1 MKLSSAAYELDSS
14 FSSPPTP
21 EAALRE
27 LLRGADDY
35 VDSVS
40 TLAAYRRERIS
51 MPESLHGSPDVL
63 SLLPDDARHY
73 LEAPERMLRP
83 EEDSQ
88 CDIVPYWDPALRNSS
103 RAYKDLIRHLHK
115 IGYLDFTLEPKER
128 AGIFFVNKANDKIR
142 LIIDGRRANARFRD
156 PPGVSLATAEA
167 FARFEMEDRSDQD
180 PVISVGLSDVK
191 DCFHRMAQPRWLRE
205 YFALDPIPACWVGL
219 QGTSLGGITLACDD
233 LIYPMPAPLCMGCS
247 WSLFFAQKANQHIM
261 GLVPAL
267 QCSRSFSDRSEPVV
281 FNSEALDGS
290 SYHFV
295 YVDNLGILSESRQHV
310 ETAIGQVTEAFHATQ
325 LLLHPGEV
333 KDSAV
338 DSLGCRLEGRK
349 HSTRLKPARFHRV
362 RQATLAILDRGRCT
376 GRVMEIIVGHLT
388 YSFLIARPLL
398 AIFDHCYRFI
408 RRHYTEKAKLWAG
421 VQDELRAAVGG
432 LIFCQADWKRQWNTV
447 VSSSDASLSGYGV
460 CTSTWPLAWV
470 QKVGRMPERE
480 RFRRSA
486 GHSARESALESHF
499 IDGDLQDWSGSLRDS
514 GWRLDDKFPEVP
526 SPLLASHRWSTKL
539 MGTWHHAEG
548 IFELESLALLKS
560 LVRIA
565 KGRFG
570 RDTRQLL
577 LVDNMAVAL
586 AFSRARSRNTR
597 VLRIIRKFNAWCL
610 GRNIAASIRWIPS
623 ELNSADAPSRYAD
636 GGPKAHSEPSKHI
649 KETASAQNQDTS
661 RSHGPCFDAG
671 RSSTSRG
678 GPSSHTGDSEGRE
691 RRSLHRERLSEG
703 QACPESIR
711 EKLIVEHDRSR
722 TRAHASSQG
731 PEAAGPQS
739 PCQAQAQEVSRWK
752 TRPSP
757 VGCSAAIKP
766 S

>member
-1 MKLSSAAYELDSS
+1 
-14 FSSPPTP
+14 
-21 EAALRE
+21 
-27 LLRGADDY
+27 
-35 VDSVS
+35 
-40 TLAAYRRERIS
+40 
-51 MPESLHGSPDVL
+51 
-63 SLLPDDARHY
+63 
-73 LEAPERMLRP
+73 
-83 EEDSQ
+83 
-88 CDIVPYWDPALRNSS
+88 
-103 RAYKDLIRHLHK
+103 
-115 IGYLDFTLEPKER
+115 
-128 AGIFFVNKANDKIR
+128 
-142 LIIDGRRANARFRD
+142 
-156 PPGVSLATAEA
+156 
-167 FARFEMEDRSDQD
+167 
-180 PVISVGLSDVK
+180 
-191 DCFHRMAQPRWLRE
+191 
-205 YFALDPIPACWVGL
+205 
-219 QGTSLGGITLACDD
+219 
-233 LIYPMPAPLCMGCS
+233 
-247 WSLFFAQKANQHIM
+247 
-261 GLVPAL
+261 
-267 QCSRSFSDRSEPVV
+267 
-281 FNSEALDGS
+281 
-290 SYHFV
+290 
-295 YVDNLGILSESRQHV
+295 
-310 ETAIGQVTEAFHATQ
+310 
-325 LLLHPGEV
+325 
-333 KDSAV
+333 
-338 DSLGCRLEGRK
+338 
-349 HSTRLKPARFHRV
+349 
-362 RQATLAILDRGRCT
+362 
-376 GRVMEIIVGHLT
+376 
-388 YSFLIARPLL
+388 
-398 AIFDHCYRFI
+398 
-408 RRHYTEKAKLWAG
+408 
-421 VQDELRAAVGG
+421 
-432 LIFCQADWKRQWNTV
+432 
-447 VSSSDASLSGYGV
+447 
-460 CTSTWPLAWV
+460 
-470 QKVGRMPERE
+470 
-480 RFRRSA
+480 
-486 GHSARESALESHF
+486 
-499 IDGDLQDWSGSLRDS
+499 
-514 GWRLDDKFPEVP
+514 
-526 SPLLASHRWSTKL
+526 

-703 QACPESIR
+703 RACPESIR

-757 VGCSAAIKP
+757 VGCSATIKP